1 MSKTKIPALLLAL
14 VMMIAC
20 FTACGKKTYKVRFES
35 DGKMYHSEEVG
46 EGSDISAPITP
57 TKTGYDFI
65 GWYYN
70 GQKWRF
76 DFDTVVCDMILE
88 AKWKINL
95 KKTFFDYS
103 GVGIDVASDGSYMT
117 LDTNP
122 YNIDKYVLSGMLDT
136 IKKAN
141 SRLGFTDGLY
151 QKMLSTTALQGRQT
165 YENDLVTVQWT
176 YHPDNGLEVIY
187 EVKK

>member
-1 MSKTKIPALLLAL
+1 MKKTKLSAMVLAI
-14 VMMIAC
+14 VMVMAC
-20 FTACGKKTYKVRFES
+20 FVACGKATYKVRFES
-35 DGKMYHSEEVG
+35 EGELYHSMEAR
-46 EGSDISAPITP
+46 EGNCISAPITP
-57 TKTGYDFI
+57 TKTGYDFM

-70 GQKWRF
+70 GQQWRF
-76 DFDTVVCDMILE
+76 AFNTVACDMILE

-95 KKTFFDYS
+95 KKTFSDYS
-103 GVGIDVASDGSYMT
+103 GVGIDVAADGSYMT

-122 YNIDKYVLSGMLDT
+122 YDFDDYVLSGMLDK

-151 QKMLSTTALQGRQT
+151 QKMLSTSALQGRQT
-165 YENDLVTVQWT
+165 DENDLVTVQWT
-176 YHPDNGLEVIY
+176 YHPDHGLEVIY